1 MGGRRSCKAPHG
13 IATPTAGMLDPRH
26 RLEHGWFAACAEAD
40 ATYARAIMSDT
51 HAVISAR
58 ASGTFEIGGELAVNR
73 LGFGAMRLTGEGIWG
88 EPRDPN
94 ECRRVLRRAVELD
107 VKLID
112 TADSY
117 GPEVSERLI
126 AEALYPYP
134 DDLVIA
140 TKGGL
145 ERPGPNHWVANCRPD
160 RLRRCCEASL
170 RRLGL
175 ERIDLYQLHTVDP
188 KVPIEDSVAALA
200 ELQEEGKIRHV
211 GVSNVSVEQLE
222 RAQQIVQIVSVQNHY
237 NVSDRASEDVLRFCE
252 DAQIPFMAYF
262 PLAAGE
268 LAESGTALAEIADGH
283 GATPSQ
289 VALAWLLQRS
299 PLIVPIPGTS
309 SIAHFDQNVDAIEL
323 ELQDDELEALDELA
337 PAT

>member
-1 MGGRRSCKAPHG
+1 MPAHP
-13 IATPTAGMLDPRH
+13 
-26 RLEHGWFAACAEAD
+26 
-40 ATYARAIMSDT
+40 DT
-51 HAVISAR
+51 L
-58 ASGTFEIGGELAVNR
+58 TIGGDLEVFR
-73 LGFGAMRLTGEGIWG
+73 LGFGAMRITGPGVWG
-88 EPRDPN
+88 EPPDPAGIRALLRHLTERDVN
-94 ECRRVLRRAVELD
+94 
-107 VKLID
+107 LID
-112 TADSY
+112 TADAY

-126 AEALYPYP
+126 ADALRPYP
-134 DDLVIA
+134 DNLVIA
-140 TKGGL
+140 TKGGF
-145 ERPGPNHWVANCRPD
+145 ERPGPGQWVPNGRPD

-170 RRLGL
+170 MRLGL

-222 RAQQIVQIVSVQNHY
+222 RAQQIVQIASVQNHY
-237 NVSDRASEDVLRFCE
+237 NVSDRASEDVLRYCE
-252 DAQIPFMAYF
+252 EAQIPFLAYF

-283 GATPSQ
+283 GASPSQ

-299 PLIVPIPGTS
+299 RLIVPIPGTS
-309 SIAHFDQNVDAIEL
+309 SIAHFDQNVDAVQLEL
-323 ELQDDELEALDELA
+323 EDDELEALDELA